1 MIKIIEHIVNAIG
14 VVIIVPILAIIITV
28 DMLVNQNKNDGK

>member
-14 VVIIVPILAIIITV
+14 VVIIMPILAIIITV
-28 DMLVNQNKNDGK
+28 DMLVNQNKDE

>member
-28 DMLVNQNKNDGK
+28 DMLVNQNKDE